1 MEDPKITWYAK
12 LNKETQ
18 YEETNDYYAGSYT
31 PGHAIDVDIQIWN
44 NRFGLD
50 DVATLSDFYIVV
62 SFDRVEDSSLFD
74 YCTIVLNDANISPLK
89 KNGKKAVLELPD
101 TVKLSGTKNDGTLDS
116 NVDHYMNL
124 EFQFDAEGTK
134 LKENDLKDMYFQIIQ
149 K

>member
-44 NRFGLD
+44 NRFGLN

-74 YCTIVLNDANISPLK
+74 YCTIVLNDANILPLK
-89 KNGKKAVLELPD
+89 KNGKKAILELPD

-116 NVDHYMNL
+116 NTDHYMNL
-124 EFQFDAEGTK
+124 EFQFDAEGAK

>member
-12 LNKETQ
+12 LNKESQ

-31 PGHAIDVDIQIWN
+31 PGHPIDVDIQIWN

-50 DVATLSDFYIVV
+50 DVANFADFYIVI
-62 SFDRVEDSSLFD
+62 SFEHVEDSALFD
-74 YCTIVLNDANISPLK
+74 YCTIVLDDANIIPLK
-89 KNGKKAVLELPD
+89 KSGKKAILELPD
-101 TVKLSGTKNDGTLDS
+101 TIVLSGAKNDGTLDG
-116 NVDHYMNL
+116 NKDHYINI
-124 EFQFDAEGTK
+124 EFQFDAEGSK

>member
-74 YCTIVLNDANISPLK
+74 YCTIVLNDANIIPLK

>member
-50 DVATLSDFYIVV
+50 DVAMLSDFYIVV

-74 YCTIVLNDANISPLK
+74 YCTIVLNDASIIPLK

>member
-50 DVATLSDFYIVV
+50 DVATLSDFYIIV
-62 SFDRVEDSSLFD
+62 SFDCVEDSSLFD
-74 YCTIVLNDANISPLK
+74 YCTIVLNDANIIPLK